1 MAKKY
6 LDGAVADVAA
16 VAEVGAVPERTPE
29 NHPVPGGG
37 RYRWDKELTDWVDR
51 DAPAVDAS
59 TVAPVETP
67 LE

>member
-1 MAKKY
+1 
-6 LDGAVADVAA
+6 
-16 VAEVGAVPERTPE
+16 VPERTPE

-37 RYRWDKELTDWVDR
+37 RYRWDAELTDWVDR

-59 TVAPVETP
+59 TVATVETP